1 MTTARTHTTSVRI
14 PGSHPSLAGHFPGRP
29 IVPAVVLLDCVL
41 GEAARWLDAPPAATG
56 LAQAKFTAPLLPEQ
70 TAQLQLTLQ
79 GSELRFSLTRD
90 GASLARGTFTLASSA
105 AKATPFAS
113 G

>member
-1 MTTARTHTTSVRI
+1 MNADQTHTVSVRI
-14 PGSHPSLAGHFPGRP
+14 PSSHPALAGHFPGRP

-41 GEAARWLDAPPAATG
+41 GEAARRFGAAAIAG

-90 GASLARGTFTLASSA
+90 AESVARGTFTLA
-105 AKATPFAS
+105 
-113 G
+113 

>member
-1 MTTARTHTTSVRI
+1 MTMVRTHTALVRI

-41 GEAARWLDAPPAATG
+41 DEAQRWLGAATAATG
-56 LAQAKFTAPLLPEQ
+56 LSQAKFTTPLLPEQ

-90 GASLARGTFTLASSA
+90 ADSVARGSFTLA
-105 AKATPFAS
+105 
-113 G
+113 

>member
-1 MTTARTHTTSVRI
+1 MTAARTHTASVHV
-14 PGSHPSLAGHFPGRP
+14 PSSHPSLAGHFPGRP

-41 GEAARWLDAPPAATG
+41 GEAARCFGATPVAG
-56 LAQAKFTAPLLPEQ
+56 LTQAKFTAPLLPEQ

-90 GASLARGTFTLASSA
+90 GDSLARGAFTLRL
-105 AKATPFAS
+105 
-113 G
+113 

>member
-1 MTTARTHTTSVRI
+1 MTTARTHTAAVRI
-14 PGSHPSLAGHFPGRP
+14 CGSHPSLAGHFPGRP

-41 GEAARWLDAPPAATG
+41 DEAQRWLGAAPAVTG
-56 LAQAKFTAPLLPEQ
+56 LSQAKFTAPLLPEQ

-90 GASLARGTFTLASSA
+90 ADSVARGSFTLA
-105 AKATPFAS
+105 
-113 G
+113 

>member
-1 MTTARTHTTSVRI
+1 MTTARTHTTSGCI

-41 GEAARWLDAPPAATG
+41 EEAQRWLGAMPAATG
-56 LAQAKFTAPLLPEQ
+56 LSQAKFTAPLLPEQ

-79 GSELRFSLTRD
+79 GNELRFSLARD
-90 GASLARGTFTLASSA
+90 ADSVARGSFTLA
-105 AKATPFAS
+105 
-113 G
+113 

>member
-1 MTTARTHTTSVRI
+1 MTAARTHTTSVRI
-14 PGSHPSLAGHFPGRP
+14 ASSHPSLAGHFPGRP

-41 GEAARWLDAPPAATG
+41 DEAQRCFGTASVKG

-79 GSELRFSLTRD
+79 EGELRFSVTR
-90 GASLARGTFTLASSA
+90 GADTVARGTFTLE
-105 AKATPFAS
+105 
-113 G
+113 

>member
-1 MTTARTHTTSVRI
+1 MTTARSHTTRSHTTSVRI
-14 PGSHPSLAGHFPGRP
+14 PSSHPTLAGHFPGRP

-41 GEAARWLDAPPAATG
+41 GEAARCFGAAPVAG

-79 GSELRFSLTRD
+79 GNELRFSLTRD
-90 GASLARGTFTLASSA
+90 ADSVARGTFTLA
-105 AKATPFAS
+105 
-113 G
+113 

>member
-1 MTTARTHTTSVRI
+1 MTAARTHIASVRI
-14 PGSHPSLAGHFPGRP
+14 PSTHPSLAGHFPGRP

-41 GEAARWLDAPPAATG
+41 DEAQRCFGAAPVTG

-70 TAQLQLTLQ
+70 TAQLELTLH

-90 GASLARGTFTLASSA
+90 ADSVARGTFTLA
-105 AKATPFAS
+105 
-113 G
+113 

>member
-1 MTTARTHTTSVRI
+1 MTAARTHAASVRI

-29 IVPAVVLLDCVL
+29 IVPAVVLLDWVL
-41 GEAARWLDAPPAATG
+41 GEAERWLGTAHVTG

-79 GSELRFSLTRD
+79 GSELRFNLTRD
-90 GASLARGTFTLASSA
+90 ADSVARGTFTLA
-105 AKATPFAS
+105 
-113 G
+113 

>member
-1 MTTARTHTTSVRI
+1 MTTARTHTASVCI

-41 GEAARWLDAPPAATG
+41 DEAQRWLGAAPAATA
-56 LAQAKFTAPLLPEQ
+56 LSQAKFTAPLLPEQ

-90 GASLARGTFTLASSA
+90 ADSVARGSFTLA
-105 AKATPFAS
+105 
-113 G
+113 